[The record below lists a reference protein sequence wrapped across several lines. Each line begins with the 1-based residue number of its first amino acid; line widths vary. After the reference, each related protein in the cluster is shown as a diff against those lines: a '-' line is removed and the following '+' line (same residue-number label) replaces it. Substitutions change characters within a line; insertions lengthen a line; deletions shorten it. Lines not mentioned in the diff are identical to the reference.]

1 MVIQMTQDQY
11 ESEILSLTRRLRLL
25 RDVQR
30 GDIRLKKILVTR
42 SKKSWIVHARTKSYY
57 RYIAPIG
64 WK

>member
-1 MVIQMTQDQY
+1 MTQTQY
-11 ESEILSLTRRLRLL
+11 ESEIVSLTRRIRLL
-25 RDVQR
+25 KDVQR

-42 SKKSWIVHARTKSYY
+42 SKKSWMVYAKTKTYY